1 MTTALTTTNNDGAT
15 LLNIIQQA
23 ANQPDF
29 DVAKMQQLMEL
40 KRDWDRDR
48 AAEVYANALTNFQAN
63 CPVVGKH
70 RTATIASQKGSYKY
84 QFAGY
89 EDVMKQVKPLLNEN
103 KIAISFSTAAT
114 DKGILATCTLR
125 VGTHAEKCTL
135 EVPIPSMNVNDT
147 QKYGAALSYAK
158 RYCLCAALNIVVG
171 DEDDD
176 ASALAPV
183 ATITEEQVV
192 QLEDWILS
200 TDSDRARFLKAFSIE
215 KLSDLP
221 AVKFQNAI
229 DAFKKKQAGK

>member
-1 MTTALTTTNNDGAT
+1 MTALTTTNNDGAT
-15 LLNIIQQA
+15 LLAIIQQA
-23 ANQPDF
+23 ATQPDF

-48 AAEVYANALTNFQAN
+48 GAEAFSTALTNFQAK
-63 CPVVGKH
+63 CPVIGKN
-70 RTATIASQKGSYKY
+70 RTATITSQKGSYKY

-89 EDVMKQVKPLLNEN
+89 EDVMKHVKPLLDEN
-103 KIAISFSTAAT
+103 KIAVSFSTKAT

-125 VGTHAEKCTL
+125 VGVHSEECTL

-176 ASALAPV
+176 ASTLEPV
-183 ATITEEQVV
+183 KTITEEQVA
-192 QLEDWILS
+192 QIEDWIFT

-215 KLSDLP
+215 RISDLP
-221 AVKFQNAI
+221 ATKYQNAI
-229 DAFKKKQAGK
+229 DAFKKKRGGK